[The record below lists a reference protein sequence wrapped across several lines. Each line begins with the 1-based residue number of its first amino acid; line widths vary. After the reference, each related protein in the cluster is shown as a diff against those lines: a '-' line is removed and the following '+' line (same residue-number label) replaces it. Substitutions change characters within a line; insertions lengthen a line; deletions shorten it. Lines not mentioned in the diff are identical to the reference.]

1 MHTLSHSLTHS
12 LTCTHTHTTL
22 THSQPPP
29 PVEEPESDS
38 DTEEL
43 EQICEQVSLE
53 KFHHSIASCQNDRQL
68 VDLLHTKYNIK
79 AGFVYHALQKA
90 MGSLKLTTLGHILR
104 MNSYLPV
111 DSLLRADDDQIL
123 MLLQRCVTVDRMDAF
138 RVLLPHIAN
147 PSQYQVKTELQSL
160 AILAAQFGNIEAVRL
175 LCLNYPNCLL
185 QTTPGRSVFV
195 EVARSPALDDLST
208 SLKQILLDFI
218 EMGVNVNYQEP
229 DGTTAL
235 HITVEKG
242 DVEAT
247 ELLLSHKACKSLENA
262 QGKTPVDLSPTKEL
276 TVKLKE
282 WSDSPTPAEVSLY
295 HAAEKEDFDNLKK
308 LLGKGVPINTKGL
321 YGKTAL
327 SAAAQVGN
335 LDIVSFLL
343 SQGASP
349 IPLGCYWPDLPAMIA
364 MCREH
369 ADVALELM
377 QSTEKYLA
385 KASSEEI
392 KHIKTQL
399 VSLLYHCARV
409 GAVAVANMVLKS
421 QVKIDPNNEFRR
433 HLAPIHVACKYGQ
446 LGMVKLLIRYKAK
459 PDLPTEVYC
468 NKPLHYAAFY
478 GHIHICKYLLSYHPR
493 TVVVNCKNIQHETP
507 LYCVL
512 RCQLT
517 PEEKNSFV
525 REGSMIFLLSA
536 GAALI
541 KPGRRKCELKGF
553 NLEVAAQRWNFL
565 PVQTHKLLMVLRD
578 EGRGMSLAS
587 ECRLVIRGA
596 MQVPVNEETVSE
608 LGLPFRLQ
616 HYILLKDWFQT

>member
-1 MHTLSHSLTHS
+1 MYIIQ
-12 LTCTHTHTTL
+12 
-22 THSQPPP
+22 QPKT
-29 PVEEPESDS
+29 EETPSDS
-38 DTEEL
+38 DNEEI
-43 EQICEQVSLE
+43 EQICERVSLD
-53 KFHHSIASCQNDRQL
+53 KFHHSIASCQNDKQL
-68 VDLLHTKYNIK
+68 IDLLHTKYNIP
-79 AGFVYHALQKA
+79 AGFVYHALRKA
-90 MGSLKLTTLGHILR
+90 MGSLKLTALGHVLR
-104 MNSYLPV
+104 MNALLPV
-111 DSLLRADDDQIL
+111 DSLLRADDEQIL

-138 RVLLPHIAN
+138 RVLLPHITN
-147 PSQYQVKTELQSL
+147 PSEYKVNTELQSL
-160 AILAAQFGNIEAVRL
+160 AILAAQFDNLEAVRL

-195 EVARSPALDDLST
+195 EVARLTPDDSLT
-208 SLKQILLDFI
+208 SLKQILLEFI

-242 DVEAT
+242 DAEAT
-247 ELLLSHKACKSLENA
+247 ELLLAHNACKTLPNA
-262 QGKTPVDLSPTKEL
+262 QGKTPLDLSPTKEL
-276 TVKLKE
+276 KVLLKE
-282 WSDSPTPAEVSLY
+282 WTDSPLPVEVSLY

-308 LLGKGVPINTKGL
+308 LLDKGIPINTKGV

-335 LDIVSFLL
+335 AEMVNFLL
-343 SQGASP
+343 SKGASP

-364 MCREH
+364 MCSDH
-369 ADVALELM
+369 ADVALQLM

-385 KASSEEI
+385 RASPEEI

-399 VSLLYHCARV
+399 VSLLYHCARA

-421 QVKIDPNNEFRR
+421 RVKIDPNNEFRH

-446 LGMVKLLIRYKAK
+446 LGMVKLLIHCGAK
-459 PDLPTEVYC
+459 PDLSTEVYC

-478 GHIHICKYLLSYHPR
+478 GHIDICKYLLSYHHR
-493 TVVVNCKNIQHETP
+493 IVSVNCRNIQHETP

-525 REGSMIFLLSA
+525 REVSVIFLLAA
-536 GAALI
+536 GALLI
-541 KPGRRKCELKGF
+541 KPGRLKCELKEF

-565 PVQTHKLLMVLRD
+565 PVQTHKLLVVLRD